1 MSQDLGQKIIQI
13 VADTQRI
20 PAENITLD
28 STFQELGIDSLD
40 GVNIVFALENEFDI
54 NIPDDDVREIRSI
67 RDIVDRLAAWLE
79 KHRSTACKPAGA
91 SSSAS

>member
-54 NIPDDDVREIRSI
+54 NIPDDDVKEIRSI
-67 RDIVDRLAAWLE
+67 RDIVDRLGAWLE
-79 KHRSTACKPAGA
+79 KHRSTAGKPAGA
-91 SSSAS
+91 SGSAG

>member
-54 NIPDDDVREIRSI
+54 NIPDDDVKEIRSI
-67 RDIVDRLAAWLE
+67 RDIVDRLGAWLE
-79 KHRSTACKPAGA
+79 KHRSIAGKPAGA
-91 SSSAS
+91 SGSAS